1 MSSFNK
7 LDPIKISDFDPSKL
21 SYTEPRKLAIG
32 KLSFI
37 NYNGAPLCIQTPELL
52 STFGASSFS
61 GEGKLSMALSYRE
74 GEKTDAIDKFFG
86 FYEKLDQAVFDQSL
100 IAKDWF
106 NLKGK
111 KMSEDV
117 AEAWQV
123 KSIKQGAD
131 KKYPPFINV
140 KFQYKDDKVSCPIFD
155 KDRNQIEDEVVQG
168 SFRNAKVRAILQ
180 CNGVWIGDKK
190 FSTSWTI
197 KQLKV
202 TLQERLSG
210 YSFLYDSE
218 DDEDTKGIASISLED
233 KASKINANDP
243 AEAVPEDNDDDDLEL
258 DSDED

>member
-1 MSSFNK
+1 
-7 LDPIKISDFDPSKL
+7 
-21 SYTEPRKLAIG
+21 
-32 KLSFI
+32 
-37 NYNGAPLCIQTPELL
+37 
-52 STFGASSFS
+52 
-61 GEGKLSMALSYRE
+61 MALSYRE

-86 FYEKLDQAVFDQSL
+86 FYEKLDKAVFDQSL

-106 NLKGK
+106 NLKGNL

-131 KKYPPFINV
+131 KKYPPFVNV
-140 KFQYKDDKVSCPIFD
+140 KFQYKDDKVTCPIFD

-218 DDEDTKGIASISLED
+218 DDEVAKGVASISLD
-233 KASKINANDP
+233 NKDDSVA
-243 AEAVPEDNDDDDLEL
+243 AVAEDNDDDDDLEL

>member
-1 MSSFNK
+1 MSAFNK
-7 LDPIKISDFDPSKL
+7 LDPIKLSDFDPSKI

-74 GEKTDAIDKFFG
+74 GEKTDTIDKFFNL
-86 FYEKLDQAVFDQSL
+86 YEKLDKAVFDQSL

-111 KMSEDV
+111 SMSADV

-140 KFQYKDDKVSCPIFD
+140 KFQYDKESNITCPIFD
-155 KDRNQIEDEVVQG
+155 KDRNQINDEVVQG
-168 SFRNAKVRAILQ
+168 SFRNSKVRAILQ

-218 DDEDTKGIASISLED
+218 DEEVVKGVASINLENKENIDTPADED
-233 KASKINANDP
+233 
-243 AEAVPEDNDDDDLEL
+243 DDDDLEL